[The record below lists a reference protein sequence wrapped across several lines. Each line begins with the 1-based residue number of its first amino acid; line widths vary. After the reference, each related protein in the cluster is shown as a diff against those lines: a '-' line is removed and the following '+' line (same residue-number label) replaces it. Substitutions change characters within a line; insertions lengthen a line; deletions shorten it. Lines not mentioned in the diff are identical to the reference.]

1 MKITDTQLHRYAR
14 QIVMHEIDEDGQQAL
29 LSSKVA
35 VLGAGGLGSVVIANL
50 AAAGVG
56 ELIICDNDIIDLS
69 NLNRQIIYRERDVGK
84 PKTESAKRFVQD
96 INPDVS
102 VKIIQET
109 MEKETLNDILSD
121 CNLLVDCADQ
131 FSTRFDA
138 AKAAFQNGIPHIFG
152 GAVRFDGQMASFTAG
167 VEGYNNSP
175 CFACL
180 FPKDSGAAQTANC
193 AQAGILSP
201 ITGLI
206 ANLQSL
212 ETIKWITRAGEM
224 TINKLILFDGFSSNF
239 KSIETTKLDNCVI
252 CSKNDDLK

>member
-1 MKITDTQLHRYAR
+1 M
-14 QIVMHEIDEDGQQAL
+14 
-29 LSSKVA
+29 
-35 VLGAGGLGSVVIANL
+35 LGAGGLGSVVIANL

-69 NLNRQIIYRERDVGK
+69 NLNRQIIHREKDVGK

-138 AKAAFQNGIPHIFG
+138 AKAAFKNEVPHIFG
-152 GAVRFDGQMASFTAG
+152 GAVRFDGQIATFMAG
-167 VEGYNNSP
+167 IEGYEESA
-175 CFACL
+175 CFKCL
-180 FPKDSGAAQTANC
+180 FTENVKTTQVANC
-193 AQAGILSP
+193 AQAGINSP
-201 ITGLI
+201 ITGI
-206 ANLQSL
+206 IGNLQSL
-212 ETIKWITRAGEM
+212 ETIKWITKAGETSM
-224 TINKLILFDGFSSNF
+224 NKLTLFDGYSGNF
-239 KSIETTKLDNCVI
+239 ESIRITKKQECTI
-252 CSKNDDLK
+252 CSE

>member
-1 MKITDTQLHRYAR
+1 
-14 QIVMHEIDEDGQQAL
+14 MHEIDEDGQQAL
-29 LSSKVA
+29 LSSKIA

-138 AKAAFQNGIPHIFG
+138 AKAAFENGIPHIFG
-152 GAVRFDGQMASFTAG
+152 GAVRFDGQTASFMAG

-212 ETIKWITRAGEM
+212 EAIKWITRAGEM
-224 TINKLILFDGFSSNF
+224 AIHKLILFDGFSCNF
-239 KSIETTKLDNCVI
+239 KSIEMTKLDNCVI
-252 CSKNDDLK
+252 CSKNDHLK

>member
-29 LSSKVA
+29 LSSKIA

-69 NLNRQIIYRERDVGK
+69 NLNRQIIYRESDVGK

-102 VKIIQET
+102 VKIIQKT
-109 MEKETLNDILSD
+109 MDKEKLNDILSD

-131 FSTRFDA
+131 FRTRFNA
-138 AKAAFQNGIPHIFG
+138 AKAAFENGIPHI
-152 GAVRFDGQMASFTAG
+152 
-167 VEGYNNSP
+167 
-175 CFACL
+175 L
-180 FPKDSGAAQTANC
+180 K
-193 AQAGILSP
+193 
-201 ITGLI
+201 
-206 ANLQSL
+206 
-212 ETIKWITRAGEM
+212 
-224 TINKLILFDGFSSNF
+224 
-239 KSIETTKLDNCVI
+239 I
-252 CSKNDDLK
+252 CSVRKNNLLYIYK